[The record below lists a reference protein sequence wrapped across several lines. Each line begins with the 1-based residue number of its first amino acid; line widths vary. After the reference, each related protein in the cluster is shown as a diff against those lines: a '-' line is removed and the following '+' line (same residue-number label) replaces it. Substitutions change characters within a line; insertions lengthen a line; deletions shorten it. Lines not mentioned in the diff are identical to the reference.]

1 MAPCLEALETSKDQ
15 AVEEEA
21 EPVWPGKTAD
31 LPYLLELHDESH
43 QPNGEMDMAATAS
56 FCC

>member
-43 QPNGEMDMAATAS
+43 QPNGEMDIAAT
-56 FCC
+56 FCY